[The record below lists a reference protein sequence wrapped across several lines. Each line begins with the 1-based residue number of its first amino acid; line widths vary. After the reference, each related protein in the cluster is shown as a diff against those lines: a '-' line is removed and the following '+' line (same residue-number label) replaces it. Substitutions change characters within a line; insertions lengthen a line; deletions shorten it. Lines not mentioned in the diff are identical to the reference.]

1 MKWLTNFSLTMRSNI
16 TTLCEKFEDPERM
29 LHQLL
34 IDMEHELEK
43 VRASVAGAIADE
55 ILLGKSVKQADQE
68 AQQWDERAATAI
80 KRGDESSAKA
90 ALEQKIYARE
100 RVDDLTTEHDKQKE
114 QTEKLRHSVRDLE
127 AKIRQARQ
135 RQTLLLARL
144 TRSTSANQINRALE
158 QSTSRS
164 AFAQFSR
171 LEQRADRAEAM
182 SEAYDRLDGKD
193 PDADALEQEFAE
205 ADRKEKIEDELEE
218 LKARVLQ
225 ES

>member
-1 MKWLTNFSLTMRSNI
+1 MKWITNFSLAMRSNI

-55 ILLGKSVKQADQE
+55 IQLGKSVKQAEKDAE
-68 AQQWDERAATAI
+68 QWDERAATAI
-80 KRGDESSAKA
+80 KRGDESAAKA
-90 ALEQKIYARE
+90 ALEQKVYARE
-100 RVDDLTTEHDKQKE
+100 RADDLTAEHEKQKQ
-114 QTEKLRHSVRDLE
+114 QTEKLRQSVNDLE
-127 AKIRQARQ
+127 SKIRQARQ

-144 TRSTSANQINRALE
+144 TRADSATQINRALE
-158 QSTSRS
+158 KSTSRS

-193 PDADALEQEFAE
+193 PNAEELEREFAD
-205 ADRKEKIEDELEE
+205 ADRKEKIEGELEE

-225 ES
+225 EN

>member
-1 MKWLTNFSLTMRSNI
+1 MQWLTNFSLAMRSNI
-16 TTLCEKFEDPERM
+16 TTLCEKFEEPERM
-29 LHQLL
+29 LNQLL

-55 ILLGKSVKQADQE
+55 IQLGKSVQQAEDE
-68 AQQWDERAATAI
+68 AQQWDERAGTAL

-90 ALEQKIYARE
+90 ALEQKVYARE
-100 RVDDLTTEHDKQKE
+100 RANDLTKEYDEQKE
-114 QTEKLRHSVRDLE
+114 QTERLRQSVRDLE

-135 RQTLLLARL
+135 RRTLLLARL
-144 TRSTSANQINRALE
+144 TRADSATQINRALE

-193 PDADALEQEFAE
+193 PDADALKREFDE
-205 ADRKEKIEDELEE
+205 ADRKEKIEGELEE
-218 LKARVLQ
+218 LKARVLH
-225 ES
+225 ED

>member
-34 IDMEHELEK
+34 IDMEHELDR

-55 ILLGKSVKQADQE
+55 ILLGKSVKQAQDE
-68 AQQWDERAATAI
+68 AQQWEERAGTAL
-80 KRGDESSAKA
+80 KRGDETSAKA
-90 ALEQKIYARE
+90 ALEQKVYARE
-100 RVDDLTTEHDKQKE
+100 RADDLTLEHDKQKE
-114 QTEKLRHSVRDLE
+114 QTEKLRQSVSDLE
-127 AKIRQARQ
+127 TKIRQARQ

-144 TRSTSANQINRALE
+144 TRADSTTKINRAME

-164 AFAQFSR
+164 AFAQFGR
-171 LEQRADRAEAM
+171 LEKRADRAEAM

-193 PDADALEQEFAE
+193 PDADELERNFAE
-205 ADRKEKIEDELEE
+205 ADRQEKIADELEE
-218 LKARVLQ
+218 LTARVLHQ
-225 ES
+225 D

>member
-114 QTEKLRHSVRDLE
+114 QTEKLRQSVCDLE
-127 AKIRQARQ
+127 TKIRQARQ

-144 TRSTSANQINRALE
+144 TRSASANQINRALE

-193 PDADALEQEFAE
+193 PDALEQEFAE
-205 ADRKEKIEDELEE
+205 ADRKEKSEDELEE